1 MKKMYYVP
9 GLISALLIPVLFWF
23 YGSQRVH
30 EPYTVM
36 DLGLPAK
43 IRAGATDSLETFE
56 HYRSW
61 NYKKIIVQ
69 PNTALENQQYYV
81 SELKKL
87 QARNEKQTG
96 IEFVI
101 GDKNNY
107 QDFIALIDAMKLAK
121 QETYG
126 VDVEKTNHFF
136 AIHMYKDPNAT
147 RRNYNNGGSCVVN
160 NVYYK
165 EKLVLNLIKPETF
178 IDHVPS
184 QTYYILFGFLLF
196 LNISMFSIKE
206 NLQLKRTFA

>member
-1 MKKMYYVP
+1 MKRIYYVP
-9 GLISALLIPVLFWF
+9 GLISALIIPVLFWF
-23 YGSQRVH
+23 YGSQRIH
-30 EPYTVM
+30 APYKVM

-43 IRAGATDSLETFE
+43 IRAVATDSLETFE
-56 HYRSW
+56 HYRNW
-61 NYKKIIVQ
+61 NYKKIVVQ
-69 PNTALENQQYYV
+69 PNTALQNRAYYV

-87 QARNEKQTG
+87 QTRNEKETG

-136 AIHMYKDPNAT
+136 AVHMYKDPNAVE
-147 RRNYNNGGSCVVN
+147 REYICGGVVGGE
-160 NVYYK
+160 YYD
-165 EKLVLNLIKPETF
+165 EKIALNFLKPETF
-178 IDHVPS
+178 INHVPN

-196 LNISMFSIKE
+196 LNISMFGVKE
-206 NLQLKRTFA
+206 RLQLQ

>member
-1 MKKMYYVP
+1 MKRIYYVP
-9 GLISALLIPVLFWF
+9 GFISALLIPVLFWY
-23 YGSQRVH
+23 YGSQRTHV
-30 EPYTVM
+30 PYKVM

-56 HYRSW
+56 DYRNW

-69 PNTALENQQYYV
+69 PNTAVQNRAYYV

-87 QARNEKQTG
+87 QARNEKETG

-107 QDFIALIDAMKLAK
+107 QDFVALIDAMKLAK

-136 AIHMYKDPNAT
+136 ALYMYKDPNAVE
-147 RRNYNNGGSCVVN
+147 REYICGGVVGGEI
-160 NVYYK
+160 YE
-165 EKLVLNLIKPETF
+165 EKIALNFLKPETF
-178 IDHVPS
+178 INHVPN
-184 QTYYILFGFLLF
+184 QTYSILFGFLLF

-206 NLQLKRTFA
+206 RLQIHPR

>member
-1 MKKMYYVP
+1 MKRIYYVP
-9 GLISALLIPVLFWF
+9 GLISALLIPVLFWY
-23 YGSQRVH
+23 YGSQRIH
-30 EPYTVM
+30 APYTVL

-56 HYRSW
+56 HYRNW
-61 NYKKIIVQ
+61 NYKKIVVQ
-69 PNTALENQQYYV
+69 PNTALQNRAYYV

-87 QARNEKQTG
+87 QERNEKETG

-136 AIHMYKDPNAT
+136 AVHIYKDPNAVE
-147 RRNYNNGGSCVVN
+147 RDYICGGVVGGE
-160 NVYYK
+160 YYDAK
-165 EKLVLNLIKPETF
+165 IALNFLKPETF
-178 IDHVPS
+178 INHVQS
-184 QTYYILFGFLLF
+184 CF
-196 LNISMFSIKE
+196 
-206 NLQLKRTFA
+206 